1 LTHLAEIWRTP
12 DRGIWESR
20 RPPRHFTFSKIMAW
34 VAFDRGAMIANE
46 FGLEAPAEEW
56 SAIAAEIHADVCANG
71 YDRDLGSFV
80 QSYGS
85 KWLDGSL
92 LLLPTTGFL
101 PPQDPRV
108 IGTVRA
114 IEGRLL
120 QDGLV
125 MRHDPAEV
133 ETGLSHGEGA
143 FLACSFWLADA
154 YTLTGR
160 EQEARKLF
168 ERLLALRNDVGL
180 LSEDTMFVPGDWWAT
195 SRKHSRISP

>member
-1 LTHLAEIWRTP
+1 MPT
-12 DRGIWESR
+12 
-20 RPPRHFTFSKIMAW
+20 
-34 VAFDRGAMIANE
+34 
-46 FGLEAPAEEW
+46 
-56 SAIAAEIHADVCANG
+56 

-120 QDGLV
+120 QHGLV

-180 LSEDTMFVPGDWWAT
+180 LSEEYDVRARRLVGNFPQAFSHIALINTAHNLSRPSKPAAQRAGQAEPGT
-195 SRKHSRISP
+195 